1 MNRYILNILLAL
13 SFALVSQANSGEL
26 KFSKT
31 NYVQNEKI
39 EVSYFD
45 TQSWFKD
52 KGPLLYI
59 YTFTGG
65 SITPFC
71 FNVNSLKSADGVYQY
86 SFNIP
91 SDALFI
97 IFKVGRKTKYDVNSG
112 ELWDLIIRSS
122 DSLDLKDANYLA
134 GLSYLT
140 GTNNYGN
147 RIPDFKKVKK
157 YFQKEL
163 ELYKSN
169 LKAEIAL
176 LSFRYEIGEV
186 DKPDF
191 EEDLQSILSTSRISS
206 DNESEITV
214 ILKAL
219 RLLGKTER
227 AEEIESKFAAYNP
240 KSKIAIEIEY
250 EKLSKIGDFES
261 FLNRSLNFIRKY
273 PESEYHEKIL
283 LAVIQSYVQVNKIP
297 ELVNVFIGNDFKNS
311 EVYYQLTD
319 NLLHNEKFKIGLSD
333 SDRIALAERL
343 LEMGYSHSL
352 NIRIKDNLTSN
363 TEFEEN
369 IMRNSLRYNSLKSNI
384 NINKGKNN
392 ETDSLQLQIY
402 ELSEFADQN
411 TIKEMLQLYYNKY
424 DYVKTLFLSEL
435 LYFNDL
441 FVNNL
446 DTLNYLSYNKL
457 YTNDKYNNY
466 TDSLYKIKE
475 IQTQVEIKQSMVKKK
490 VEPPTLKT
498 LDGSPLSTKM
508 FQGRVLLFYTFA
520 YWCDECWDM
529 FNYIESLYQKYR
541 ENENV
546 LIFPVIL
553 WNKEKENI
561 NETKN
566 FLEKN
571 KLDVPIYFD
580 LLNETYKN
588 LSITGVPSIIIID
601 QESNMVSRFDGI
613 TNLDETFSK
622 IKYILDYNLNVINE

>member
-1 MNRYILNILLAL
+1 M
-13 SFALVSQANSGEL
+13 
-26 KFSKT
+26 
-31 NYVQNEKI
+31 
-39 EVSYFD
+39 
-45 TQSWFKD
+45 
-52 KGPLLYI
+52 
-59 YTFTGG
+59 
-65 SITPFC
+65 
-71 FNVNSLKSADGVYQY
+71 
-86 SFNIP
+86 
-91 SDALFI
+91 
-97 IFKVGRKTKYDVNSG
+97 
-112 ELWDLIIRSS
+112 
-122 DSLDLKDANYLA
+122 
-134 GLSYLT
+134 
-140 GTNNYGN
+140 
-147 RIPDFKKVKK
+147 
-157 YFQKEL
+157 
-163 ELYKSN
+163 
-169 LKAEIAL
+169 
-176 LSFRYEIGEV
+176 
-186 DKPDF
+186 
-191 EEDLQSILSTSRISS
+191 
-206 DNESEITV
+206 
-214 ILKAL
+214 
-219 RLLGKTER
+219 
-227 AEEIESKFAAYNP
+227 
-240 KSKIAIEIEY
+240 
-250 EKLSKIGDFES
+250 
-261 FLNRSLNFIRKY
+261 
-273 PESEYHEKIL
+273 
-283 LAVIQSYVQVNKIP
+283 
-297 ELVNVFIGNDFKNS
+297 
-311 EVYYQLTD
+311 
-319 NLLHNEKFKIGLSD
+319 GLSD
-333 SDRIALAERL
+333 SNRIALAERL

-352 NIRIKDNLTSN
+352 KNRIKENLTSN

-369 IMRNSLRYNSLKSNI
+369 IMRNSLRYNSLKSSI
-384 NINKGKNN
+384 NINKGKNY
-392 ETDSLQLQIY
+392 ETDSLQFQIY

-411 TIKEMLQLYYNKY
+411 TIKEMMQLYYNKY
-424 DYVKTLFLSEL
+424 DYDKTLFLSEL

-457 YTNDKYNNY
+457 YPNDKYNNY

-622 IKYILDYNLNVINE
+622 IKYILDNNLKVINE